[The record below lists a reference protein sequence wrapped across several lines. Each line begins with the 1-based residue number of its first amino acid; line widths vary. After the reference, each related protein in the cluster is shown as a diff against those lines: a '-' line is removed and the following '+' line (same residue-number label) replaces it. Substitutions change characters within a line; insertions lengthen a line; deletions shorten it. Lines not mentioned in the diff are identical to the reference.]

1 MGKTIVKTDDA
12 PAAIGPYSQG
22 VVIKA
27 DSLLFSAGQIPLN
40 PQTGALVEGDI
51 IVQTKQALDNL
62 KAVLEAGGSGLDNV
76 IKTTVFLK
84 DMNDF
89 SEMNGVYASYFE
101 EDPPARSAVEVA
113 RLPKDVLIEIE
124 CVAAVFSE

>member
-62 KAVLEAGGSGLDNV
+62 KAVLEVRGW
-76 IKTTVFLK
+76 T
-84 DMNDF
+84 M
-89 SEMNGVYASYFE
+89 
-101 EDPPARSAVEVA
+101 
-113 RLPKDVLIEIE
+113 
-124 CVAAVFSE
+124 